1 LEKARIIQHLCRLL
15 RLEGVWL
22 PDGVIFLDLSPTRA
36 LCRIAFRGQKVDKHE
51 NEADLTQARE
61 MYLKTVEA
69 LKKYK
74 RTAAVHRIVVDD
86 LSPGDALHATLEA
99 LRPGILAHRE
109 APSSAEIPLGT
120 SSTNLTGGAVWRKVF
135 SYRYIFRYVLAKWFR
150 GAWRELTF
158 VFSKLGRLLLKE
170 GYSAA
175 VMRAIYDQDEKDY
188 GLLDRIFLAYPLHR
202 AVYDRLQI
210 LTRRIELELEGR
222 LNSGR
227 GVRIFTAPCGF
238 AYDLFRPLA
247 KIGSEAPELIRDVEI
262 VAVDLDP
269 HGILA
274 GELAGRARELGVA
287 IQFLRGDLTVEA
299 TAARAQAMAP
309 FDIALFVGLSSWLPK
324 RQTVRHLR
332 WLRECLRED
341 GLLFT
346 DSFTADAFALSGRYV
361 GYKAN
366 YYSPEA
372 YRALV
377 DYCGFDC
384 LQAAIESGRDT
395 INHVLIA
402 SPRLAGRELA
412 NSTTY

>member
-15 RLEGVWL
+15 RLEGAWL

-69 LKKYK
+69 LRKYK

-120 SSTNLTGGAVWRKVF
+120 TSTNLTGGAVWRKVF
-135 SYRYIFRYVLAKWFR
+135 SYRYIFRYVLAKWLR

-175 VMRAIYDQDEKDY
+175 VMRTIYDQDEKDY

-222 LNSGR
+222 LNSGQ

-247 KIGSEAPELIRDVEI
+247 KIRSEAPELIREVEI

-269 HGILA
+269 HGIPGRRA
-274 GELAGRARELGVA
+274 SRARSGPGRRHPVPARGPDGRVDRRQGPSNGSVRYRVVRRPFQLVA
-287 IQFLRGDLTVEA
+287 QGLR
-299 TAARAQAMAP
+299 AA
-309 FDIALFVGLSSWLPK
+309 V
-324 RQTVRHLR
+324 
-332 WLRECLRED
+332 
-341 GLLFT
+341 
-346 DSFTADAFALSGRYV
+346 
-361 GYKAN
+361 
-366 YYSPEA
+366 
-372 YRALV
+372 
-377 DYCGFDC
+377 
-384 LQAAIESGRDT
+384 ESGRDT

-402 SPRLAGRELA
+402 SPHLARRELA